1 MSRKTHRLHYGG
13 EMAQHGKNYRAA
25 FEKVEQRPYQLNEA
39 FQLLK
44 QISYAKFNETVELSL
59 LLGVNPKHADQM
71 VRGTTV
77 LPHGTG
83 QTLRVLVIASG
94 DKIREAQE
102 AGADLAG
109 GEEMVEK
116 IQGGWVDFDAVIATP
131 DMMRSVG
138 KLGKVLGPR
147 GLMPNP
153 KTGTVTF
160 DVAKAIQEIKAGKV
174 EFRVDKTA
182 IVHVPVG
189 KISFSPEQLA
199 ENAGALI
206 NAVRKAKP
214 AAAKGKYMRSIY
226 VSATMSPSIQIDPT
240 VAEAKAE

>member
-1 MSRKTHRLHYGG
+1 
-13 EMAQHGKNYRAA
+13 MAQHGKKYRAA
-25 FEKVEQRPYQLNEA
+25 AEKVQPKPYQLGEA
-39 FQLLK
+39 FELLK
-44 QISYAKFNETVELSL
+44 QIAFAKFNETVELSL

-94 DKIREAQE
+94 DKVREALE
-102 AGADLAG
+102 AGADFAG

-116 IQGGWVDFDAVIATP
+116 IQGGWIDYDAVIATP

-153 KTGTVTF
+153 KTGTVTV
-160 DVAKAIQEIKAGKV
+160 DVAKALAEIKAGKV

-182 IVHVPVG
+182 IIHVPVG

-199 ENAGALI
+199 ENAASLI

-214 AAAKGKYMRSIY
+214 PAAKGKYMRSIY
-226 VSATMSPSIQIDPT
+226 VSSTMSPSILIDPA
-240 VAEAKAE
+240 VAETKAAE